1 MFKLI
6 IYNNSKLVLDKSF
19 NTIDEM
25 SDAMLAVREIALLY
39 DYRDYGKIKLKN
51 SKPKFNKNKS
61 RIIQRHYLNKKLI
74 RKLTMTMTFEEL

>member
-1 MFKLI
+1 MFKLLI
-6 IYNNSKLVLDKSF
+6 HNNCKLVLDKSF

-25 SDAMLAVREIALLY
+25 SDAMLAVRELVLLY

-61 RIIQRHYLNKKLI
+61 RIVQKHYLNKKLI
-74 RKLTMTMTFEEL
+74 RKLTMTIEES

>member
-6 IYNNSKLVLDKSF
+6 MYNNSELVLDKSF
-19 NTIDEM
+19 ETINEL
-25 SDAMLAVREIALLY
+25 SDVMLAIREIALLY

-61 RIIQRHYLNKKLI
+61 RIVQKHYLNKKLI
-74 RKLTMTMTFEEL
+74 RKLTMTIEES

>member
-25 SDAMLAVREIALLY
+25 SDAMLAIRELALLY
-39 DYRDYGKIKLKN
+39 DYKDYGKIKLVN
-51 SKPKFNKNKS
+51 SKPNFHKNKS
-61 RIIQRHYLNKKLI
+61 RITQKHYLNKKLI
-74 RKLTMTMTFEEL
+74 RKLTMTIEES

>member
-25 SDAMLAVREIALLY
+25 SDAMLAVRELALLY
-39 DYRDYGKIKLKN
+39 DYKDYGKIKLKN
-51 SKPKFNKNKS
+51 SKPKFYKNKS
-61 RIIQRHYLNKKLI
+61 RIMQRHYLNKKLI
-74 RKLTMTMTFEEL
+74 RKLTMTIEES

>member
-25 SDAMLAVREIALLY
+25 SDAMLAVRELVLLY

-51 SKPKFNKNKS
+51 SKPQFSKNKS
-61 RIIQRHYLNKKLI
+61 RITQKHYSNKKLI
-74 RKLTMTMTFEEL
+74 RKLIMTIEES